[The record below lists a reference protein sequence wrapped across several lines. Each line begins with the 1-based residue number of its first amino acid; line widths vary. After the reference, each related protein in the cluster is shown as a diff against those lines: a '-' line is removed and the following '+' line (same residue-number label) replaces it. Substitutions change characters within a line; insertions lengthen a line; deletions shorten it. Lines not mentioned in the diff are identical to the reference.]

1 MMRSP
6 SPAPILLELSAR
18 GLCFEKTDQKPRPL
32 AERGLSVSELERL
45 NRLLEEHHGAL
56 LALLTSRDGNDQ
68 AVRQEATA
76 E

>member
-1 MMRSP
+1 MRSP
-6 SPAPILLELSAR
+6 SPAPVLLELAAK

-32 AERGLSVSELERL
+32 ADRGLSVSELKRL
-45 NRLLEEHHGAL
+45 NLLLEKHHEAL